1 MKSNNSFDIDKIP
14 DASIMAKMAD
24 AANAAQ
30 IHPIARKELEML
42 IPEITKR
49 ARFGYRF
56 YDYGTEIDR
65 PKLHPHTLRELRYKG
80 YKIIENVD
88 QKYDR
93 VTDTT
98 NWRCVHIEW

>member
-1 MKSNNSFDIDKIP
+1 MESNNSFDVDKIP

-24 AANAAQ
+24 ASNSAR

-49 ARFGYRF
+49 ARLGYRH

-65 PKLHPHTLRELRYKG
+65 PKLHYHTLRELMYKG
-80 YKIIENVD
+80 YKIDENVD
-88 QKYDR
+88 QKYSP

-98 NWRCVHIEW
+98 NWRCVRIKW